1 MFGRSA
7 IQDIWKICLADRRYK
22 IFDKSLWQIGGR
34 AISWQ
39 SKLQKCVA
47 LSTTVAEY
55 IATTEASKDMIWLKW
70 FLQDMNKEFEPSF
83 RLGVSQL
90 ECFKESQEVVNFVP
104 RDFDYEIDGFHE
116 NRSKHRYDPQT
127 VKKLRQKITKKDKK
141 KESGSKKRG
150 HNIPESKAP
159 VKRRRVVKEI
169 CRDDLPKVEQPNQ
182 EEIHVFVKG
191 QILRFSINEFA
202 LIFGLKY
209 FGNVDDFK
217 YEDSSPS
224 RLMKRLMASLRQE
237 FSMEKQLYRLSGIPQ
252 VLNMWMFELC
262 SNVESKVAIK
272 EGNNIPRILNWK
284 VVAVRPQFNQ
294 FVTGMFSK
302 YSYANIVPTADEF
315 EKLDLARTDFASEQH
330 GTSLMPSSSKNQD
343 RRRYKVNVSQ
353 VTEDHHSFDDF
364 NSTPPRF
371 LMRQSIHVSRTVSE
385 LITKTGKDVPTGRR
399 SDHKKQTQLLDTE
412 KKNRQQETIVKQ
424 SRQECDPSD
433 AVVDNARPTST
444 DSVVKETDKP
454 DVGIEK
460 QSDIAVEEIQQL
472 ESIIPGR
479 ELDLALT
486 IYKPTPTTPA
496 EYEISDTV
504 ILSAFSTSQKNV
516 SANKNAPAPRSRKP
530 SKIYRSPFLTHFGS
544 SSKEKKNLA
553 SNEQKKFPFEGYH
566 ITGDSP
572 TVEMKIFE
580 EWIHDGL
587 YTQHTK
593 KKDDDDHYK
602 VNCSTL
608 GFRQLDFVVAFPKF
622 KNWFYLMYQ
631 QNKCWNDEHLDVIMY
646 YLRKNYKN
654 TNFPISRYT
663 TTDYFFK
670 VYIDK
675 AYVNYYNSNVTK
687 DLATQDKSARTDEV
701 VDMEQSLIN
710 TIKRL
715 STCVGQSWHMVN
727 ENNVPTDWTALK
739 SYEEK
744 SERDPFQVEY
754 VSEIAQQDS
763 GTLDCG
769 VFMAVYAEYLSE
781 GLGISC
787 SGIDA

>member
-1 MFGRSA
+1 
-7 IQDIWKICLADRRYK
+7 
-22 IFDKSLWQIGGR
+22 
-34 AISWQ
+34 
-39 SKLQKCVA
+39 
-47 LSTTVAEY
+47 
-55 IATTEASKDMIWLKW
+55 
-70 FLQDMNKEFEPSF
+70 MNKESEPSF

-116 NRSKHRYDPQT
+116 NRSKHRNDPQT

-169 CRDDLPKVEQPNQ
+169 CRDDLPKV
-182 EEIHVFVKG
+182 
-191 QILRFSINEFA
+191 LSI
-202 LIFGLKY
+202 
-209 FGNVDDFK
+209 
-217 YEDSSPS
+217 
-224 RLMKRLMASLRQE
+224 
-237 FSMEKQLYRLSGIPQ
+237 
-252 VLNMWMFELC
+252 WMFELC

-330 GTSLMPSSSKNQD
+330 GTSSMPSSSKNQD
-343 RRRYKVNVSQ
+343 RRRYRVNVSQ
-353 VTEDHHSFDDF
+353 VTEDHDSFDDF

-399 SDHKKQTQLLDTE
+399 SDRKKQMQLLDAE
-412 KKNRQQETIVKQ
+412 KKTDNRKDLVVKADLHSLESEMKAYMKTYKTIVKQ

-433 AVVDNARPTST
+433 AIVDNARPTST
-444 DSVVKETDKP
+444 DSV

-496 EYEISDTV
+496 EYEISDIV

-544 SSKEKKNLA
+544 SSKGKKNLA
-553 SNEQKKFPFEGYH
+553 SNERKKFPFEGYH

-701 VDMEQSLIN
+701 VDMEKSLIN

-727 ENNVPTDWTALK
+727 ENKVPTDWTALK

-744 SERDPFQVEY
+744 SERDPFQLEY